1 MRYPINDRFVL
12 QRRPVGPLVP
22 WLRGLAEALNA
33 RKYSHDTIHQQ
44 LRRIVLF
51 SEWLEQQQIELPSL
65 SSEDVTQYLRT
76 RSLRS
81 QQLSARPSLRHL
93 MDYLRCVGV
102 ISPEE
107 PVRPPTPAERC
118 VQEYAQYLR
127 EQRDLADGT
136 IVNYAIRARNFL
148 QHRFGNGEVVL
159 SQLNAGDLIAFVRH
173 ETARLT
179 SRGSMK
185 SVTGSLR
192 AFLRYVHAHAARMP
206 DLAHQVPTVA
216 GWAMTSVP
224 RGIAA
229 DQVQKMLTSVD
240 RSTPVGRR
248 DYAILL
254 LLSRLGLRASEIAFL
269 TLNDVD
275 WRAGTLTVTLKGG
288 RRSVYPLTEQIGEAI
303 ADYLQNGRPESND
316 RRVFLRTR
324 SPFRGF
330 RGGGNIGD
338 MVRYRLE
345 IAGVDSPTRGTHQ
358 FRHGLATQMLHEGAS
373 LGEIGDVLGHRYP
386 NTTRIYS
393 KVDIGALRPLALPWP
408 GGVQ

>member
-12 QRRPVGPLVP
+12 QRCPVGPLVP

-159 SQLNAGDLIAFVRH
+159 SQLNAGDLIAFARH

-248 DYAILL
+248 PVFVDTF
-254 LLSRLGLRASEIAFL
+254 RLCG
-269 TLNDVD
+269 
-275 WRAGTLTVTLKGG
+275 
-288 RRSVYPLTEQIGEAI
+288 
-303 ADYLQNGRPESND
+303 
-316 RRVFLRTR
+316 
-324 SPFRGF
+324 
-330 RGGGNIGD
+330 
-338 MVRYRLE
+338 
-345 IAGVDSPTRGTHQ
+345 
-358 FRHGLATQMLHEGAS
+358 
-373 LGEIGDVLGHRYP
+373 
-386 NTTRIYS
+386 
-393 KVDIGALRPLALPWP
+393 
-408 GGVQ
+408 GGVQMPKTHSPYAPEYRRQMVELVRSGRTPGELAREFECSASAIRNWVRQADRDEGRREDGLTSSELEELRRLRRDNRQLREEREILAKATAWFARETGSVRAKSSSS